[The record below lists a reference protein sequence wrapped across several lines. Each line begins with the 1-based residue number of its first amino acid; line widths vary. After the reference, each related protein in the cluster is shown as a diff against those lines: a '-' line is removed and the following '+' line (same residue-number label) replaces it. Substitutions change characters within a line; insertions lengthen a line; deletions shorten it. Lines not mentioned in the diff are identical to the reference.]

1 MDALVYLRIYV
12 AALRRWAVVGLCAA
26 TPLWVQAQMVNYS
39 DAMSNYKDAQK
50 GNIDLLDKVSA
61 QVAAKTQIKK
71 ALRENRV
78 VNAQTLR
85 QPDGTLKLPRNRQNT
100 VIRTNYNDVQYGADG
115 KVRIASPQ
123 INGNINGKVILY
135 VEGKGPGNVTVLNR

>member
-100 VIRTNYNDVQYGADG
+100 VIRTNYSDVQYGADG